1 MIHELSSA
9 ASIAAQE
16 ASLVAFWS
24 AYGRAPGREL
34 YADDGLVRITTNV
47 PNPLLNGIFHT
58 RLTPAAAESAISST
72 QAYYAARGLPM
83 LWWIGPN
90 TQPDDLADR
99 LMSAGFTPADD
110 LPMMAIDL
118 QSMRMEPTPPNVTIK
133 QVEREDEL
141 RAWSR
146 ILTEAFSLAGTAPHS
161 FEELEHSLGLESE
174 GRRYRFIAYLHDQP
188 VATSALFADVGV
200 AGIYSVAT
208 LPEDTSMP
216 RILVV
221 DDAPAVLDLYRDML
235 TDEGYEVKLE
245 TGPTLDLDTVEQAAP
260 DLIILDYLFGYE
272 AAGLV
277 MVQQLTMRPANARLP
292 IIVCT
297 AVVHLIKEV
306 QPDLERQGIVAV
318 SKLFAIDALLRWV
331 AQALASPPGRQVG
344 APQ

>member
-1 MIHELSSA
+1 M
-9 ASIAAQE
+9 AS
-16 ASLVAFWS
+16 F
-24 AYGRAPGREL
+24 
-34 YADDGLVRITTNV
+34 T
-47 PNPLLNGIFHT
+47 T

-146 ILTEAFSLAGTAPHS
+146 ILTEAFSLAGTAPYS

-208 LPEDTSMP
+208 LPE
-216 RILVV
+216 
-221 DDAPAVLDLYRDML
+221 
-235 TDEGYEVKLE
+235 
-245 TGPTLDLDTVEQAAP
+245 
-260 DLIILDYLFGYE
+260 
-272 AAGLV
+272 
-277 MVQQLTMRPANARLP
+277 AR
-292 IIVCT
+292 
-297 AVVHLIKEV
+297 
-306 QPDLERQGIVAV
+306 RQGIGA
-318 SKLFAIDALLRWV
+318 AITRAPLLHARALGYRIGTL
-331 AQALASPPGRQVG
+331 QATAMGQPVYHRLGFEDI
-344 APQ
+344 APFKIYAWSSDQA

>member
-1 MIHELSSA
+1 MDRWAASWRASWGASCGVYRSALKLIGGGSTMYSIWPGAFEPPHDRGASA
-9 ASIAAQE
+9 AG
-16 ASLVAFWS
+16 S
-24 AYGRAPGREL
+24 A
-34 YADDGLVRITTNV
+34 
-47 PNPLLNGIFHT
+47 HS
-58 RLTPAAAESAISST
+58 AESAIPST

-146 ILTEAFSLAGTAPHS
+146 ILTEAFSLAGTAPYS

-208 LPEDTSMP
+208 LPE
-216 RILVV
+216 
-221 DDAPAVLDLYRDML
+221 
-235 TDEGYEVKLE
+235 
-245 TGPTLDLDTVEQAAP
+245 
-260 DLIILDYLFGYE
+260 
-272 AAGLV
+272 
-277 MVQQLTMRPANARLP
+277 AR
-292 IIVCT
+292 
-297 AVVHLIKEV
+297 
-306 QPDLERQGIVAV
+306 RQGIGA
-318 SKLFAIDALLRWV
+318 AITRAPLLHARALGYRIGTL
-331 AQALASPPGRQVG
+331 QATAMGQPVYHRLGFEDI
-344 APQ
+344 APFKIYAWSSDQA